1 MIKKLIMTLLLT
13 CTCVVSSSAQ
23 AIYNEVRRMQKTF
36 ELIKADESLKLDDR
50 KVATFKWD
58 AIEYML
64 YKAGED
70 STFTEQQL
78 GEQTFAM
85 TEFVALFQKRLA
97 EAGNSKSKRLNTLER
112 FKDASISHSLFADN
126 DKQLTLAYY
135 NNADFVTQFSLDT
148 DWVKALADIRTTG
161 R

>member
-13 CTCVVSSSAQ
+13 CTCVASISAQ

-36 ELIKADESLKLDDR
+36 ELIKNDESLKLDDR

-64 YKAGED
+64 YKAGQD

-78 GEQTFAM
+78 GEQTYAM
-85 TEFVALFQKRLA
+85 TEFVALFQKRLT
-97 EAGNSKSKRLNTLER
+97 EAGTSKSKWLNTLER

-148 DWVKALADIRTTG
+148 DWVKALADIRSTTW
-161 R
+161 